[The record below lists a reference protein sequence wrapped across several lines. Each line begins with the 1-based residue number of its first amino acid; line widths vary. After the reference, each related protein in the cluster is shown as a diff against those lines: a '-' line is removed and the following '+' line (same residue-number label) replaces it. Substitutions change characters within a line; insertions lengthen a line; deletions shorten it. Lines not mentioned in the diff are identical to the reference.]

1 MDKAHL
7 LDQLKATGRVALACL
22 TDEEMA
28 SINADQDTPFRP
40 AEPPE
45 RLSSL
50 PGDTR
55 GAVLTTALRS
65 LVARG
70 LVQAPGDEEI
80 EQATAGGTV
89 ALRPLGELDSI
100 LGVRRAPTAVV
111 FVGQASYLAALHG
124 FSEEGASGFLEELI
138 DPRGL
143 HYFTL
148 LTTERAVEAVA
159 GLAGPGLRLPAAGPA
174 MSEPGQELPAEIA
187 QALRGFGPGVTRLDA
202 YHARPAGTRRI
213 QVSILVRDQA
223 VHVLWSAFGV
233 APAKPR
239 FVVVNADGLRQV
251 LRDALCDPAGDPPG
265 SVPPGA
271 PESGSAGP
279 GPAES
284 GSARAAG
291 AGPPFRCPVC
301 GYLGL
306 DEPPWTTESGASY
319 EICPSCGFEF
329 GVTDVDRGISY
340 EQRRREW
347 IAAGMSWWS
356 RRPPPPGWD
365 PRAQLR
371 ELTGEPS

>member
-1 MDKAHL
+1 VDKAHL
-7 LDQLKATGRVALACL
+7 LDQLTATGRVPLACL
-22 TDEEMA
+22 TVEEMA
-28 SINADQDTPFRP
+28 CINADEDTPFRP
-40 AEPPE
+40 AEAPE

-50 PGDTR
+50 PEGTR

-80 EQATAGGTV
+80 GQAAAGGTV

-124 FSEEGASGFLEELI
+124 FREERVSGFLEERV

-148 LTTERAVEAVA
+148 LTTERAVEAAA

-187 QALRGFGPGVTRLDA
+187 HALRGFGPGVTRLDA

-213 QVSILVRDQA
+213 RASILVRDQA

-233 APAKPR
+233 APDKPR
-239 FVVVNADGLRQV
+239 FFTVNADGLRQV
-251 LRDALCDPAGDPPG
+251 LKDALCDPAGEPHGSTQPG
-265 SVPPGA
+265 SA
-271 PESGSAGP
+271 ES
-279 GPAES
+279 GPAEP
-284 GSARAAG
+284 GSAQPTG

-306 DEPPWTTESGASY
+306 DEAPWTEESGASY

-347 IAAGMSWWS
+347 IAAGMRWWS
-356 RRPPPPGWD
+356 RRRPPPGWD
-365 PRAQLR
+365 PRVQLR